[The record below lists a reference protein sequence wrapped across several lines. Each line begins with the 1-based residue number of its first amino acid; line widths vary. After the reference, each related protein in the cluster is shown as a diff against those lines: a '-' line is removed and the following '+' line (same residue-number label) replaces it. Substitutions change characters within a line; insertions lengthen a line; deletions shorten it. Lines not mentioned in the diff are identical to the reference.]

1 MAYGTRIRSEMDT
14 SRDVEPWGWESFF
27 TELARFIHLSER
39 QYNDHPNEQYA
50 EYAMDRLTVA
60 SRNIAV
66 IREQMQEEQR
76 NETADYGV
84 LISVHALLNQL
95 DGALSQ
101 LTEEWQQRLDTIE
114 ARVSACS
121 YQAPLQPHS
130 AAPGHPRFRITREQL
145 EYLRSLSFSWTD
157 IPRLLGVSRMTI
169 HRRRDEYGLLS
180 EPAQAITD
188 AQLGQIVRDLRTEL
202 PDIGQVMVAGQ
213 LRAMG
218 YRLPSEQIREAVQLI
233 P

>member
-1 MAYGTRIRSEMDT
+1 MKR
-14 SRDVEPWGWESFF
+14 V
-27 TELARFIHLSER
+27 
-39 QYNDHPNEQYA
+39 
-50 EYAMDRLTVA
+50 
-60 SRNIAV
+60 
-66 IREQMQEEQR
+66 
-76 NETADYGV
+76 
-84 LISVHALLNQL
+84 ISVHALLNQL

-121 YQAPLQPHS
+121 YQAPLQHS
-130 AAPGHPRFRITREQL
+130 AAPGRPRFRITREQL

-157 IPRLLGVSRMTI
+157 ISRLLGVSRMTI

-202 PDIGQVMVAGQ
+202 PDIGQVMVAGR

-218 YRLPSEQIREAVQLI
+218 YRLPREQIREAVRTTDPLNTALRWRGATSRR
-233 P
+233 PYSVPGPNSL